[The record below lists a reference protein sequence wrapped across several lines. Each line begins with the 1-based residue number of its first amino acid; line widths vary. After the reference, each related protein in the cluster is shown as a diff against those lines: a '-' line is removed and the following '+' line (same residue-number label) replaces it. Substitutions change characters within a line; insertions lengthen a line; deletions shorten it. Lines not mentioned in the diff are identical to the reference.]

1 MKKIII
7 GLVSNLVAILLAEY
21 LITGFQVVNDW
32 KGFAIVVILF
42 TIANS
47 FILPILRFV
56 FKPLIWLTAGLLAL
70 AFNGLLIYIVDI
82 LSAGITISGPI
93 PLILATIV
101 IGMVNATFAYGAK
114 AFKA

>member
-21 LITGFQVVNDW
+21 LITGF
-32 KGFAIVVILF
+32 LF

>member
-7 GLVSNLVAILLAEY
+7 GLISNLAAILLAEY
-21 LITGFQVVNDW
+21 LISGFQVVNNW
-32 KGFAIVVILF
+32 QGFAIVVILF

-47 FILPILRFV
+47 FVLPMLRFV
-56 FKPLIWLTAGLLAL
+56 LKPLIWLTAGLLAL
-70 AFNGLLIYIVDI
+70 ALNAALIYIVDI
-82 LSAGITISGPI
+82 LSAGITISGLI

-114 AFKA
+114 AFK